1 MNPVIDPTPHPI
13 DGGRT
18 KASRG
23 AARESGSPSAKDR
36 TWKPFVALESATLL
50 SGAGNGIAM
59 IALPWIVLDLT
70 GRASD
75 AGLVAAISALPVI
88 ATALFAGTVVDRVG
102 RRRTSVFSDLMSA
115 LSVATIPI
123 IATVGQLTLGWLMLL
138 GVVGALFDPAGA
150 TARETMLPAAA
161 RMAGL
166 RLERA
171 NGIHEAVFGVAF
183 LVAPGVGGLL
193 IAVVGAEA
201 TLWATAAAFILASAL
216 MVLVRVPGGARPK
229 RDDNR
234 LSFWAETV
242 EGLRFVRD
250 DHGLR
255 TLALIYLVVVGLWL
269 PIEGVILPF
278 VFQSDGNATGLG
290 LLLTAMSAGM
300 VVGSLAYGW
309 IGYRIPRRPAVLI
322 ALVGTGLP
330 VIGMAFFPPLPWML
344 ALGFASGLLFG
355 PVNPIVNVV
364 MQERSPEAMRGR
376 ILGVFTSAAY
386 AAGPIGLLIV
396 GPAVDTI
403 GVHNTFLVL
412 AIGVTAVGVGAIG
425 LAGLHDLEP
434 RPPSPVPPSETST
447 RSGEA

>member
-1 MNPVIDPTPHPI
+1 MNPVIDPTPHRI
-13 DGGRT
+13 EGDETSAGRVT
-18 KASRG
+18 PASRG
-23 AARESGSPSAKDR
+23 TSSPNDR
-36 TWKPFVALESATLL
+36 TWKPFIALEAATLL

-59 IALPWIVLDLT
+59 IALPWIVLELT

-115 LSVATIPI
+115 LSVAAIPLV
-123 IATVGQLTLGWLMLL
+123 ATFGELTLAWLMLL
-138 GVVGALFDPAGA
+138 GVFGALFDPAGA

-171 NGIHEAVFGVAF
+171 NGIHEAIFGVAF

-193 IAVVGAEA
+193 IALVGAEA
-201 TLWATAAAFILASAL
+201 TLWATAVAFILASAL
-216 MVLVRVPGGARPK
+216 MLLVKVPGGARPK
-229 RDDNR
+229 RNDDR
-234 LSFWAETV
+234 LSFWAETL

-278 VFQSDGNATGLG
+278 VFQADGNATGLG

-412 AIGVTAVGVGAIG
+412 AVGVTAVGLGAIG
-425 LAGLHDLEP
+425 LAGLRDLERP
-434 RPPSPVPPSETST
+434 AASSGPPSGGSSS
-447 RSGEA
+447 SGAA